1 LTSLQI
7 EILTG
12 ANAGRK
18 LLLRQTRITFG
29 RSTDRTLPID
39 LPFISRE
46 HGEFAFTDGKWN
58 LVNHSNNG
66 TNLNGKLVTN
76 KPRPIKNISTVSIGD
91 TDIFRVLPMPGDDDQ
106 PADTHGPPADAA
118 TSQSPAIA
126 PNTANPRGK
135 LWAGIGVFWLVAFG
149 LIAFGLL
156 NQSDTDTPAPG
167 DSLPPAL
174 TAEQITHDIT
184 QKPDKQTP
192 DARRAD
198 TALAQAHESYAL
210 IDRRPDA
217 LYRAYDAYRQ
227 ALTYAAEDTLP
238 DAQDQRQF
246 YILEKRLI
254 ESVTQKY
261 DAAVNLF
268 KSRQYDAADKA
279 FKDLRTFYPDSTSQV
294 FTDALQREAA
304 AREALEKKRRG

>member
-1 LTSLQI
+1 MTSLQI

-46 HGEFAFTDGKWN
+46 HGEFAFTDGKWT

-66 TNLNGKLVTN
+66 TSLNGKLVTT
-76 KPRPIKNISTVSIGD
+76 KPRPIKNIATVSIGD
-91 TDIFRVLPMPGDDDQ
+91 TDIFRVLPMLGDADQITDTQDTPDATTPTTTNAPGS
-106 PADTHGPPADAA
+106 TN
-118 TSQSPAIA
+118 S
-126 PNTANPRGK
+126 RGK

-156 NQSDTDTPAPG
+156 NQSDTDTTTPD

-174 TAEQITHDIT
+174 TVEQITQDIT
-184 QKPDKQTP
+184 HKPDKQTP

-227 ALTYAAEDTLP
+227 ALTYSVGDTFP

-246 YILEKRLI
+246 YILEKRLV
-254 ESVTQKY
+254 ENVTQKY
-261 DAAVNLF
+261 ESAVNLL
-268 KSRQYDAADKA
+268 KSRQYEAADKA
-279 FKDLRTFYPDSTSQV
+279 FKDLREFYPDSTSKV
-294 FTDALQREAA
+294 FTDALKREAA
-304 AREALEKKRRG
+304 ARDALEKKRRG

>member
-1 LTSLQI
+1 MTSLQI

-46 HGEFAFTDGKWN
+46 HGEFAFTDGKWT

-66 TNLNGKLVTN
+66 TSLNGKLVTT
-76 KPRPIKNISTVSIGD
+76 KPRPIKNIATVSIGD
-91 TDIFRVLPMPGDDDQ
+91 TDIFRVLPMPGDADQ
-106 PADTHGPPADAA
+106 PVDTQDSPAAA
-118 TSQSPAIA
+118 TTPATTGA
-126 PNTANPRGK
+126 PGSTSSRGK
-135 LWAGIGVFWLVAFG
+135 LWAGIGVFWIVAFG

-156 NQSDTDTPAPG
+156 NQSDTGTTTPD

-174 TAEQITHDIT
+174 TADQITQDIT
-184 QKPDKQTP
+184 HKPDKQTP

-217 LYRAYDAYRQ
+217 ALPRLRRLPPGTHLLHRRHAPRCAGPTAVLHPRKTPRRERHAEIRIRRQ
-227 ALTYAAEDTLP
+227 PPQEPAIRSRRQSLQGPARVLP
-238 DAQDQRQF
+238 RLRQPS
-246 YILEKRLI
+246 LHRRPETR
-254 ESVTQKY
+254 
-261 DAAVNLF
+261 
-268 KSRQYDAADKA
+268 SR
-279 FKDLRTFYPDSTSQV
+279 RP
-294 FTDALQREAA
+294 
-304 AREALEKKRRG
+304 RRPR

>member
-46 HGEFAFTDGKWN
+46 HGEFAFTDGKWT

-66 TNLNGKLVTN
+66 TSLNGKLVTT
-76 KPRPIKNISTVSIGD
+76 KPRPIKNIATISLGD
-91 TDIFRVLPMPGDDDQ
+91 TDIFRVLPMLGDADQITDTQDTPDATTPTTTNAPGS
-106 PADTHGPPADAA
+106 T
-118 TSQSPAIA
+118 
-126 PNTANPRGK
+126 NPRGK

-156 NQSDTDTPAPG
+156 NQSDTATTTPD
-167 DSLPPAL
+167 DSIPPAL
-174 TAEQITHDIT
+174 TVAEITQDITH
-184 QKPDKQTP
+184 KPEKQTP

-227 ALTYAAEDTLP
+227 ALTYSIDDTLP

-246 YILEKRLI
+246 YILEKRLV
-254 ESVTQKY
+254 ENVTQKY
-261 DAAVNLF
+261 ESAVNLL
-268 KSRQYDAADKA
+268 KSRQYEAADKA
-279 FKDLRTFYPDSTSQV
+279 FKDLREFYPDSASQV
-294 FTDALQREAA
+294 FTDALKREAA
-304 AREALEKKRRG
+304 ARDALEKKRRG

>member
-1 LTSLQI
+1 MTSLQI

-46 HGEFAFTDGKWN
+46 HGEFAYTDGKWT
-58 LVNHSNNG
+58 LVNHSPNG
-66 TNLNGKLVTN
+66 TSLNGKLVTT
-76 KPRPIKNISTVSIGD
+76 KPRPIKNIATVSIGD
-91 TDIFRVLPMPGDDDQ
+91 TEIFRVLPMPGDADQ
-106 PADTHGPPADAA
+106 PVDTQDTHAAA
-118 TSQSPAIA
+118 TTPTTTNA
-126 PNTANPRGK
+126 PGSTNSRGK
-135 LWAGIGVFWLVAFG
+135 LWAGIGVFWIVAFG

-156 NQSDTDTPAPG
+156 NQSDTGTTTPD

-174 TAEQITHDIT
+174 TVEQITQDIT
-184 QKPDKQTP
+184 HKPDKQTP

-227 ALTYAAEDTLP
+227 ALTYSIDDTLP

-246 YILEKRLI
+246 YILEKRLV
-254 ESVTQKY
+254 ENVTQKY
-261 DAAVNLF
+261 ESAVNLL
-268 KSRQYDAADKA
+268 KSRQYEAADKA
-279 FKDLRTFYPDSTSQV
+279 FKDLREFYPDSASQV
-294 FTDALQREAA
+294 FTDALKREAA
-304 AREALEKKRRG
+304 ARDALEKKRRG

>member
-1 LTSLQI
+1 MTSLQI

-46 HGEFAFTDGKWN
+46 HGEFAFTDGRWT

-66 TNLNGKLVTN
+66 TSLNGKLVTT
-76 KPRPIKNISTVSIGD
+76 KPRPIKNIATVSIGD
-91 TDIFRVLPMPGDDDQ
+91 TDIFRVLPMLDDEN
-106 PADTHGPPADAA
+106 PLADTQDTPAADTPHADTA
-118 TSQSPAIA
+118 A
-126 PNTANPRGK
+126 PNTTNPRSK
-135 LWAGIGVFWLVAFG
+135 LWAGIGVFWIVAFG

-156 NQSDTDTPAPG
+156 NQSGTDTTTPG
-167 DSLPPAL
+167 DSLPPTL
-174 TAEQITHDIT
+174 TADQITQDIT

-217 LYRAYDAYRQ
+217 LYHAYDAYRQ
-227 ALTYAAEDTLP
+227 ALTYSIADTLP

-246 YILEKRLI
+246 YILEKRLV
-254 ESVTQKY
+254 ENVTQKY
-261 DAAVNLF
+261 EAAVNLL
-268 KSRQYDAADKA
+268 KSRQYEAADKA
-279 FKDLRTFYPDSTSQV
+279 FKDLRAYYPDSASKI

-304 AREALEKKRRG
+304 ARDALEKKRRG

>member
-1 LTSLQI
+1 MTPLQV

-12 ANAGRK
+12 PNAGRK

-46 HGEFAFTDGKWN
+46 HGEFAFDDGKWT
-58 LVNHSNNG
+58 LVNHSTNG
-66 TNLNGKLVTN
+66 TSLNGKLVTH
-76 KPRPIKNISTVSIGD
+76 KPRPIKSIATVRIGD
-91 TDIFRVLPMPGDDDQ
+91 TDVFRVSPMPGDADQ
-106 PADTHGPPADAA
+106 PTDTQDTQPDPATPHADTGASA
-118 TSQSPAIA
+118 T
-126 PNTANPRGK
+126 TNPRGK

-149 LIAFGLL
+149 LIAFALL
-156 NQSDTDTPAPG
+156 NQPDETTTTPG
-167 DSLPPAL
+167 DTLPPTL
-174 TAEQITHDIT
+174 TADQISRDISR
-184 QKPDKQTP
+184 KPEKQTP

-198 TALAQAHESYAL
+198 TALAQAHEFYAL

-227 ALTYAAEDTLP
+227 ALAYSPGDTLA

-246 YILEKRLI
+246 YILEKRLT
-254 ESVTQKY
+254 ETVAQKY
-261 DAAVNLF
+261 EAANFLL
-268 KSRQYDAADKA
+268 KSRQYQAADNA
-279 FKDLRTFYPDSTSQV
+279 FKDLRAFYPDSSSDI
-294 FTDALQREAA
+294 FNDATQREAA